1 MEENNKSAP
10 DNWKILSSVDLLFR
24 RTFALSKVIKNIM
37 NKKEQQND
45 AKRFSL
51 EYLQYLLRQED
62 IIERLL
68 DKRMIQLEPELEKLI
83 DEKIDSR
90 IRTYLNK

>member
-1 MEENNKSAP
+1 
-10 DNWKILSSVDLLFR
+10 
-24 RTFALSKVIKNIM
+24 M

-68 DKRMIQLEPELEKLI
+68 EKRITQLEPELEKII

-90 IRTYLNK
+90 IRTFFNNK

>member
-1 MEENNKSAP
+1 MS
-10 DNWKILSSVDLLFR
+10 
-24 RTFALSKVIKNIM
+24 
-37 NKKEQQND
+37 KKEQQND

-83 DEKIDSR
+83 DERIDQR
-90 IRTYLNK
+90 IRTYLNKQ

>member
-1 MEENNKSAP
+1 MS
-10 DNWKILSSVDLLFR
+10 
-24 RTFALSKVIKNIM
+24 
-37 NKKEQQND
+37 KKEQQND

-62 IIERLL
+62 VIERLL
-68 DKRMIQLEPELEKLI
+68 DKRMTQLEPELEKLI

-90 IRTYLNK
+90 IRTFLNNKQ

>member
-1 MEENNKSAP
+1 MS
-10 DNWKILSSVDLLFR
+10 
-24 RTFALSKVIKNIM
+24 
-37 NKKEQQND
+37 KKEQQND

-51 EYLQYLLRQED
+51 DYLQYLLRQED

-68 DKRMIQLEPELEKLI
+68 DKRMTQLEPELEKLI

-90 IRTYLNK
+90 IRTFLNNK

>member
-1 MEENNKSAP
+1 MS
-10 DNWKILSSVDLLFR
+10 
-24 RTFALSKVIKNIM
+24 
-37 NKKEQQND
+37 KKEQHND

-83 DEKIDSR
+83 EQKIDSR
-90 IRTYLNK
+90 IRTFLNNKQL

>member
-1 MEENNKSAP
+1 MS
-10 DNWKILSSVDLLFR
+10 
-24 RTFALSKVIKNIM
+24 
-37 NKKEQQND
+37 KKEQHND

-83 DEKIDSR
+83 DEKIDSC
-90 IRTYLNK
+90 IRTYLNNV

>member
-1 MEENNKSAP
+1 MS
-10 DNWKILSSVDLLFR
+10 
-24 RTFALSKVIKNIM
+24 
-37 NKKEQQND
+37 KKEQHND

-68 DKRMIQLEPELEKLI
+68 EKRMIQLEPELEKLI

-90 IRTYLNK
+90 IRTFLNNK

>member
-1 MEENNKSAP
+1 MS
-10 DNWKILSSVDLLFR
+10 
-24 RTFALSKVIKNIM
+24 
-37 NKKEQQND
+37 KKEQQND

-90 IRTYLNK
+90 IRTYLNIMSNH

>member
-1 MEENNKSAP
+1 MTS
-10 DNWKILSSVDLLFR
+10 
-24 RTFALSKVIKNIM
+24 
-37 NKKEQQND
+37 KKEQHND

-68 DKRMIQLEPELEKLI
+68 DKRMIQLEPELERLI
-83 DEKIDSR
+83 DEKIDTR
-90 IRTYLNK
+90 IRTFLNNKQ